1 MQSSLTTDR
10 AGIITTMMMMM
21 TMMIDDDD
29 DDLVQRSGNRP
40 CWDHHNNDAENLTP
54 CSETLARRALL
65 EMDDDGDDEGF
76 VVAVTTIMI

>member
-1 MQSSLTTDR
+1 ML
-10 AGIITTMMMMM
+10 
-21 TMMIDDDD
+21 DDDA
-29 DDLVQRSGNRP
+29 DLMQRSGNRP

-54 CSETLARRALL
+54 CSETLARRPLL